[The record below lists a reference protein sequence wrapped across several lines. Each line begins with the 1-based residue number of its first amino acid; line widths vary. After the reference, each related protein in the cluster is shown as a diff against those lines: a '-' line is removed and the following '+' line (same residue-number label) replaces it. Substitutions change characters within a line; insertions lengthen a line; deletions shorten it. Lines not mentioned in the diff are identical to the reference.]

1 MKAIETLMVPN
12 VGPVDFELAVDAC
25 GREWGFPVHASYVSK
40 ALGLGLG
47 DVFALASRFDYF
59 VEDDYI
65 Y

>member
-1 MKAIETLMVPN
+1 MRAIESLMAPN

-25 GREWGFPVHASYVSK
+25 GREWGFPVHASYVCK

>member
-1 MKAIETLMVPN
+1 MKAIETLMAPKVSA
-12 VGPVDFELAVDAC
+12 VDFELAVDAC
-25 GREWGFPVHASYVSK
+25 GREWGFPVHGSYVSK

-47 DVFALASRFDYF
+47 DVFALASLFDYF

>member
-1 MKAIETLMVPN
+1 MRAIESLMAPS
-12 VGPVDFELAVDAC
+12 VGPVNFELAVDAC
-25 GREWGFPVHASYVSK
+25 GREWGFPIHAFYVGK

-47 DVFALASRFDYF
+47 DVLALASRFNYF